1 VRFSSP
7 FVARPYIA
15 TLSMALLVCGLGGTT
30 LSQAATSSD
39 GVAASLPGVVVDAP
53 QTARPHKPKQHA
65 VTRSTPSPLRS
76 PASTPSISDIS
87 QMSPS
92 EQLARIAKTAGGSCA
107 DGCQS
112 SFRTGNSPWHGCSIS
127 GGAYSFTCR
136 NVGNYKTYA
145 ECTQAG
151 LILGWRAPDVSWYCT
166 SLALK

>member
-7 FVARPYIA
+7 FVARPDIA
-15 TLSMALLVCGLGGTT
+15 TLSIALLLCGLGGTT
-30 LSQAATSSD
+30 LSHAATTSD
-39 GVAASLPGVVVDAP
+39 GGAASLPGVVVDAP
-53 QTARPHKPKQHA
+53 QAARPHRPKQHA
-65 VTRSTPSPLRS
+65 IARSTTSPRIS
-76 PASTPSISDIS
+76 PASTSSISA
-87 QMSPS
+87 MSPS
-92 EQLARIAKTAGGSCA
+92 EQLATIAKTAGGSCA

-112 SFRTGNSPWHGCSIS
+112 SFRTGNAPWHGCSIS

-151 LILGWRAPDVSWYCT
+151 LILGGRAPEVAWYCT